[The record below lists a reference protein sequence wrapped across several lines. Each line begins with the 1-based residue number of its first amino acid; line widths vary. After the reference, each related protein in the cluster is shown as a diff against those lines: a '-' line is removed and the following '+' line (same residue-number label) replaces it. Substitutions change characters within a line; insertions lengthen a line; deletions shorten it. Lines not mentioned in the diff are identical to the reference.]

1 MHNAFHVSMLK
12 KHNGDPPSELQVPT
26 MHDGAAVPEPEL
38 MLKSRLHRGQLQV
51 LIKWKNQPPAE
62 SSWEDA
68 ELFQRVY
75 PKFQLEDELI
85 LQAGRDVMIG
95 KTYTRRRH
103 PNKATG

>member
-1 MHNAFHVSMLK
+1 
-12 KHNGDPPSELQVPT
+12 
-26 MHDGAAVPEPEL
+26 
-38 MLKSRLHRGQLQV
+38 MLKSWLHRGHLQV
-51 LIKWKNQPPAE
+51 LIKWMNQPATE
-62 SSWEDA
+62 SYWEDV
-68 ELFQRVY
+68 EPFQKLY

>member
-1 MHNAFHVSMLK
+1 MPTIHN
-12 KHNGDPPSELQVPT
+12 
-26 MHDGAAVPEPEL
+26 GAAVPEPEL
-38 MLKSRLHRGQLQV
+38 MLKSRLHRGHLQV
-51 LIKWKNQPPAE
+51 LIKWKHQPSAE

-68 ELFQRVY
+68 ELFQKLY
-75 PKFQLEDELI
+75 PTFQLEDELI